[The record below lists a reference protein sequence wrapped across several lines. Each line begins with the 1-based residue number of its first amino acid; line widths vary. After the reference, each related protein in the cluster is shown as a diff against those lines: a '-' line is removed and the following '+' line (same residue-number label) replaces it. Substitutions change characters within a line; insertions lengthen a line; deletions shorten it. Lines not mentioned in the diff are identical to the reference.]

1 MVRLGIDFGTTN
13 TIASIF
19 DRGLFSVVL
28 HQAQTGRGTIVQE
41 IFPSAIL
48 IDPKTN
54 QRWFGLE
61 ADRKFVEMG
70 DSSDPIFIPSLKRE
84 LRNYVEGKTLAPN
97 AVPES
102 KTERTGHDEGNYD
115 LAELFTEFLHALA
128 DSIRHSQMLGE
139 SEPLETVITWPAHSN
154 GAQRYITRECFR
166 RAGFRVINALNEP
179 TASAI
184 ELADCLTSG
193 NRKGYSVEPYAVA
206 VFDLG
211 GGTFDASVVR
221 IEGNDFHVVASGG
234 IEQLGGDD
242 FDQILLEL
250 FQAKLEL
257 PSEAIGPLTR
267 HALLRQARSQKEL
280 ISSGTVKSLF
290 LNPQDFGLR
299 GKPISL
305 SVDLYRERI
314 SPLLSQA
321 VSMLHEVIQSAR
333 TKWAGLKIG
342 SQPVTIYLVGGSSKL
357 PFVSEMVSKAFPDSR
372 VILSDK
378 SFQSVSLG
386 AAICAADRIHYH
398 EVFARHFGLIRLK
411 DSGQTEIF
419 DTVFPAGT
427 PIPRRGESPLEK
439 VVRYSPAHNI
449 GHLRYL
455 ECTSLGPDGMPLRGV
470 RAWSDILFP
479 YDPAYPLSSPVT
491 TTDIIATKR
500 FAHLEVSEIYRCDSD
515 GVITVEVQNPAR
527 NESRCYEIFTE

>member
-184 ELADCLTSG
+184 ELADCLTAGRRNG
-193 NRKGYSVEPYAVA
+193 NSENPYAVA

-221 IEGNDFHVVASGG
+221 IEGNDFHVIASGG
-234 IEQLGGDD
+234 IELLGGDD
-242 FDQILLEL
+242 FDRILLEM
-250 FQAKLEL
+250 FQAKLDL
-257 PSEAIGPLTR
+257 PPDAIGSLTR
-267 HALLRQARSQKEL
+267 YALLRQARAQKEL
-280 ISSGTVKSLF
+280 ISTGTVKSLF

-299 GKPISL
+299 GKPITIP
-305 SVDLYRERI
+305 VDFYRERI
-314 SPLLSQA
+314 SPLLHQA
-321 VSMLHEVIQSAR
+321 VFLLQEVIRSAAN
-333 TKWAGLKIG
+333 KWTGLNQG
-342 SQPVTIYLVGGSSKL
+342 TQPLTIYLVGGSSKL
-357 PFVSEMVSKAFPDSR
+357 PFVSEMVSDAFPDSR
-372 VILSDK
+372 VVLSDK
-378 SFQSVSLG
+378 PFQSVALG
-386 AAICAADRIHYH
+386 AAICAADRISYH
-398 EVFARHFGLIRLK
+398 EIFARHFGLIRLK
-411 DSGQTEIF
+411 DHGQTEIF
-419 DTVFPAGT
+419 DTIFPMGT
-427 PIPRRGESPLEK
+427 VIPRRGESPLEK
-439 VVRYSPAHNI
+439 TVRYSPAHNI

-470 RAWSDILFP
+470 RTWSDILFP
-479 YDPAYPLSSPVT
+479 YDPNCPLSAPVT
-491 TTDIIATKR
+491 KNDIISTNQ
-500 FAHLEVSEIYRCDSD
+500 FNHLEVSEIYRCDSD
-515 GVITVEVQNPAR
+515 GVISVEIQNPAR
-527 NESRCYEIFTE
+527 NESRRFEIFNE